1 MQTFHL
7 NSRLGFSVEFFYFF
21 INIPTVHKVCFLS
34 LTQVLKEIAVIA
46 QQAQNTSLFTTVCN
60 IYLYILI

>member
-7 NSRLGFSVEFFYFF
+7 NSRLGFSVEKKYFFYTYLLYTKCVFF
-21 INIPTVHKVCFLS
+21 